1 MYSKWECQEN
11 VNVFSRTVLTGD
23 TIFTSPTGDGNAIVW
38 SSELHEGLVIS
49 KAMVVPSF
57 LSYF

>member
-1 MYSKWECQEN
+1 M
-11 VNVFSRTVLTGD
+11 FSRTVLTGD

-38 SSELHEGLVIS
+38 SSELREGLVIC
-49 KAMVVPSF
+49 KAMVVASF

>member
-23 TIFTSPTGDGNAIVW
+23 TIFTTPTGDGNAIVW
-38 SSELHEGLVIS
+38 SSELHEGLVIC